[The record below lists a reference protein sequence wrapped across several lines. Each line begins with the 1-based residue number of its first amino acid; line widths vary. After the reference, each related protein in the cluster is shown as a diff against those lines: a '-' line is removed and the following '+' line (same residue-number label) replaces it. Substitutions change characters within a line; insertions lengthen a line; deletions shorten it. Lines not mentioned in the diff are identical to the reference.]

1 MKKILFISSEIAPL
15 IKTGGL
21 ADVAGS
27 LPIALADLGQDVRII
42 LPYYNHLKINQE
54 AKYLTHLT
62 SDNRRITL
70 FEIVLPGTNI
80 PIWLVDYPEFFH
92 TSTNNPYTDKHG
104 NDWENSADKF
114 ALFCRISVEIAQNRA
129 GLDWQADIVHCN
141 DWQTGLIPALLSLE
155 RVRPSTLFTIHNMAY
170 QGIFPQETFK
180 RLNLSNDLWHPEA
193 LEFYENLS
201 FLKGGIACADH
212 ITTVSP
218 TYALEIQ
225 TPELG
230 YGLDGL
236 LRYRHNELD
245 GIINGIDLN
254 QWNPE
259 IDSHIPQNYTVKQLN
274 KKVINKAALQKQ
286 CNFDVNKKIPLIGL
300 VSRLVE
306 QKGIDLVIH
315 CLENLIDTP
324 VQFVFLGSGDRGL
337 EHRLRNLSHLYPK
350 QFSMT
355 IGYNEDFAHLIE
367 AGADMFLM
375 PSLFEPCGLNQ
386 LFSQCYGTLPIVRH
400 TGGLADTVIDTTSE
414 SISNKTA
421 TGFVF
426 EEPSIGALLETIKRA
441 LLIYSNTSLWK
452 QLQTNA
458 MQKDF
463 SWSKS
468 AKEYLEIYNDL

>member
-1 MKKILFISSEIAPL
+1 
-15 IKTGGL
+15 
-21 ADVAGS
+21 
-27 LPIALADLGQDVRII
+27 
-42 LPYYNHLKINQE
+42 
-54 AKYLTHLT
+54 
-62 SDNRRITL
+62 
-70 FEIVLPGTNI
+70 
-80 PIWLVDYPEFFH
+80 
-92 TSTNNPYTDKHG
+92 
-104 NDWENSADKF
+104 
-114 ALFCRISVEIAQNRA
+114 
-129 GLDWQADIVHCN
+129 
-141 DWQTGLIPALLSLE
+141 
-155 RVRPSTLFTIHNMAY
+155 
-170 QGIFPQETFK
+170 
-180 RLNLSNDLWHPEA
+180 
-193 LEFYENLS
+193 
-201 FLKGGIACADH
+201 
-212 ITTVSP
+212 
-218 TYALEIQ
+218 
-225 TPELG
+225 
-230 YGLDGL
+230 
-236 LRYRHNELD
+236 
-245 GIINGIDLN
+245 
-254 QWNPE
+254 
-259 IDSHIPQNYTVKQLN
+259 
-274 KKVINKAALQKQ
+274 
-286 CNFDVNKKIPLIGL
+286 

-337 EHRLRNLSHLYPK
+337 EHRLKNLSHLYPK